1 MRVATG
7 PAKHHG
13 CGTRENRN
21 RACFVQGSSTG
32 RPRSVGFTYNRFA
45 LPHGDQF
52 GFSAAKTDHSRH
64 SIIDG
69 YKPETEES
77 ALVRDAE
84 PNSEIFDAIRAHR
97 TELGGASPRFGL
109 FLCDYS
115 DADAILKT
123 LTRIPNEL
131 ADSLEEVVVM
141 VGRASGDALTGS
153 QALQDFRDSGPF
165 KLQFH
170 RPPRDRNPGFGALR
184 KAAFEYALRKSFD
197 QIILMRGDAGHPPE
211 RLPELVQLGLDN
223 PARFVL
229 AIPSPTSSGTAD
241 SSPSPGATRDARQL
255 PKSGRLSAF
264 FLNRILG
271 MKLTDYR
278 TSFRLY
284 PCSALARI
292 PFQLASDGP
301 LFDTEIILQLRAL
314 GILIHEAPL
323 AGLDSGIRRE
333 DDAVVGAMTALR
345 TAIGYRLHQ
354 LHITRDGRYLV
365 DHDIH
370 YTLKHSGTGSHAQI
384 ISAITGGSTVLDLG
398 CSNGLLARPL
408 LEKDVRV
415 TGVDAG
421 TGEKLA
427 SELAEYYQ
435 RDLELPLELPHERVF
450 DYVVCADVIEHLRN
464 RTQLLR
470 GARRYLKPEGRLI
483 ISTPNIALWF
493 YRLSLLV
500 GRFEYGAR
508 GVLDET
514 HVHLYTGAT
523 FRREIERA
531 GFTILEERV
540 TSLPFEVVFESTGRS
555 RLIRGLESAY
565 HMLARVWPSMFAY
578 QNILEAQIT
587 TLDEES
593 TARSRPAY

>member
-1 MRVATG
+1 MN
-7 PAKHHG
+7 PI
-13 CGTRENRN
+13 

-45 LPHGDQF
+45 LPHGDEF
-52 GFSAAKTDHSRH
+52 GFSAAKTDHSRL
-64 SIIDG
+64 STIDD
-69 YKPETEES
+69 YTPPKES
-77 ALVRDAE
+77 VLVRDAE
-84 PNSEIFDAIRAHR
+84 PNSKILDAIRTRR
-97 TELGGASPRFGL
+97 TELGGATPRFGL
-109 FLCDYS
+109 FLCDCR
-115 DADAILKT
+115 DADAVLKT
-123 LTRIPNEL
+123 LSRIPTEL

-141 VGRASGDALTGS
+141 VGRASGDELARS
-153 QALQDFRDSGPF
+153 QDLQAFRESGPF
-165 KLQFH
+165 ELQFH
-170 RPPRDRNPGFGALR
+170 RPPRDRNSGFGALR
-184 KAAFEYALRKSFD
+184 KAAFEYALRKGFD
-197 QIILMRGDAGHPPE
+197 QIIIMRGDASHPPE
-211 RLPELVQLGLDN
+211 RLPELVQLALEN
-223 PARFVL
+223 PSRFVL
-229 AIPSPTSSGTAD
+229 AIPSPAPSAIAD
-241 SSPSPGATRDARQL
+241 SSDSRGAIRSGSRAA
-255 PKSGRLSAF
+255 KSGRLSAF

-271 MKLTDYR
+271 MQLTDYR

-284 PCSALARI
+284 PCDALARI
-292 PFQLASDGP
+292 PFQLASDDP

-323 AGLDSGIRRE
+323 AGLDTESQHENEVHGSVGKPVRE
-333 DDAVVGAMTALR
+333 REAMVGAMTALK

-370 YTLKHSGTGSHAQI
+370 YTLKHSATGSHAQI
-384 ISAITGGSTVLDLG
+384 ISAITRGSAVLDLG

-421 TGEKLA
+421 PGEKLA

-435 RDLELPLELPHERVF
+435 RDLELPLELPYERVF
-450 DYVVCADVIEHLRN
+450 DYVICADVIEHLRN

-555 RLIRGLESAY
+555 RLIRGLESTY
-565 HMLARVWPSMFAY
+565 HMMARLWPSMFAY

-593 TARSRPAY
+593 TARSRPAK

>member
-1 MRVATG
+1 MQINSDPR
-7 PAKHHG
+7 
-13 CGTRENRN
+13 
-21 RACFVQGSSTG
+21 
-32 RPRSVGFTYNRFA
+32 RPK
-45 LPHGDQF
+45 L
-52 GFSAAKTDHSRH
+52 
-64 SIIDG
+64 
-69 YKPETEES
+69 KPIKSPYPPSTEET
-77 ALVRDAE
+77 ALVRDVE
-84 PNSEIFDAIRAHR
+84 PNSEILDAIRIRR
-97 TELGGASPRFGL
+97 TELGGATPRFGL
-109 FLCDYS
+109 FLCDCS

-123 LTRIPNEL
+123 LSRIPSEL

-141 VGRASGDALTGS
+141 QDRASGDELARAE
-153 QALQDFRDSGPF
+153 ALQDFRDNGPF
-165 KLQFH
+165 ELQFH
-170 RPPRDRNPGFGALR
+170 RPPRDRDSGFGAVR
-184 KAAFEYALRKSFD
+184 KAAFEYALRKGFD
-197 QIILMRGDAGHPPE
+197 QIIVMGGDASQPPE
-211 RLPELVQLGLDN
+211 RLPELIQLALED
-223 PARFVL
+223 ASRFVL
-229 AIPSPTSSGTAD
+229 AIATSASMPASISAASSHEPGEGGREGGRASGTD
-241 SSPSPGATRDARQL
+241 
-255 PKSGRLSAF
+255 RLSAF
-264 FLNRILG
+264 LLNRILG
-271 MKLTDYR
+271 MHLTDYR

-284 PCSALARI
+284 PCDALARI
-292 PFQLASDGP
+292 PFQLASNGP
-301 LFDTEIILQLRAL
+301 LFDTEVILQLRAL

-323 AGLDSGIRRE
+323 AGLDTEGQRE
-333 DDAVVGAMTALR
+333 NEAPASAMAALK

-370 YTLKHSGTGSHAQI
+370 YTLKHSATGSHAQI
-384 ISAITGGSTVLDLG
+384 ISAIAPGSAVLDLG

-408 LEKDVRV
+408 LEKNVNV

-421 TGEKLA
+421 PGEKLA

-435 RDLELPLELPHERVF
+435 RDLELPLELPYERVF

-464 RTQLLR
+464 RAQLLR

-523 FRREIERA
+523 FRREIEKA
-531 GFTILEERV
+531 GFTILEQRV

-565 HMLARVWPSMFAY
+565 HWMARLWPSMFAY

-593 TARSRPAY
+593 TARPRSGR

>member
-1 MRVATG
+1 MR
-7 PAKHHG
+7 H
-13 CGTRENRN
+13 TR
-21 RACFVQGSSTG
+21 
-32 RPRSVGFTYNRFA
+32 
-45 LPHGDQF
+45 
-52 GFSAAKTDHSRH
+52 
-64 SIIDG
+64 
-69 YKPETEES
+69 ES
-77 ALVRDAE
+77 ALVPDAE
-84 PNSEIFDAIRAHR
+84 PNSATLDAIRARR
-97 TELGGASPRFGL
+97 TESGDVTPRVGL
-109 FLCDYS
+109 FLCDCS

-123 LTRIPNEL
+123 LSRIPTGL
-131 ADSLEEVVVM
+131 ADILEEVVVM
-141 VGRASGDALTGS
+141 QGRASGDGPASAKTLHHF
-153 QALQDFRDSGPF
+153 QANGPF
-165 KLQFH
+165 ELQFH
-170 RPPRDRNPGFGALR
+170 RPPRNSGFGALR
-184 KAAFEYALRKSFD
+184 KAAFEYALRKGFN
-197 QIILMRGDAGHPPE
+197 QIIIMRGDASQPPE
-211 RLPELVQLGLDN
+211 RLPELVRLGAVD
-223 PARFVL
+223 PSRFVL
-229 AIPSPTSSGTAD
+229 AIPSSSSASAGLRNGRRRAKGPSPTHRTSS
-241 SSPSPGATRDARQL
+241 
-255 PKSGRLSAF
+255 F

-271 MKLTDYR
+271 MRLTDYR
-278 TSFRLY
+278 TSLRLY
-284 PCSALARI
+284 PCDALARI

-301 LFDTEIILQLRAL
+301 LFDIEIILQLRAL
-314 GILIHEAPL
+314 GILIHEVPL
-323 AGLDSGIRRE
+323 TGVDGDDGSGQSDDSDNGSRTTPAENFDHKTGDRIPE
-333 DDAVVGAMTALR
+333 VGAMTALK

-354 LHITRDGRYLV
+354 LHVTRDGRYLV
-365 DHDIH
+365 DHEFH
-370 YTLKHSGTGSHAQI
+370 YTLKHSASGSHAQI
-384 ISAITGGSTVLDLG
+384 IAAIDSQSAVLDLG

-408 LEKDVRV
+408 LEKGVRV

-421 TGEKLA
+421 PGKKLA

-435 RDLELPLELPHERVF
+435 RDLELPLELPYERVF

-470 GARRYLKPEGRLI
+470 GARRYLKPDGRLI

-523 FRREIERA
+523 FRREVERA

-565 HMLARVWPSMFAY
+565 HRLARLWPSMFAY

-593 TARSRPAY
+593 TARSRSAR